1 MVKWYDWFDWLHSN
15 SIFRFFLFPPWCT
28 PSLSLRGRIPD
39 GVSLCLGLMIPFA
52 GTALG
57 ALTVFFLRDGL
68 QKRTEAFLLGLAAG
82 VMTAASVWSLLLPSI
97 ELSRQQGYIA
107 WLPPSLGFLA
117 GVAGLLLLDRLPSL
131 SHDCADTVCAINR
144 CPTQTS
150 MMMLAVTL
158 HNIPEGMAVGVAF
171 AGALSGCAD
180 VTMAAAFA
188 LAVGIAV
195 QNIPEGA
202 IISLPLHS
210 GGSSKG
216 RAFALGVLSG
226 AVEPLSGVLTIALT
240 GAVRLILPGFL
251 AFAAGAMLYVAAEEL
266 LPEARR
272 TGHSVIAAAGSTAG
286 FILMMA
292 LDVAWG

>member
-1 MVKWYDWFDWLHSN
+1 MVKWYDGLHFNILS
-15 SIFRFFLFPPWCT
+15 RFFLFSPGYN
-28 PSLSLRGRIPD
+28 PSLSMPD

-144 CPTQTS
+144 CPKQTS

-158 HNIPEGMAVGVAF
+158 HNIPEGTAVGVAARLTF
-171 AGALSGCAD
+171 TVLLS
-180 VTMAAAFA
+180 T
-188 LAVGIAV
+188 
-195 QNIPEGA
+195 
-202 IISLPLHS
+202 
-210 GGSSKG
+210 
-216 RAFALGVLSG
+216 
-226 AVEPLSGVLTIALT
+226 
-240 GAVRLILPGFL
+240 
-251 AFAAGAMLYVAAEEL
+251 
-266 LPEARR
+266 
-272 TGHSVIAAAGSTAG
+272 
-286 FILMMA
+286 
-292 LDVAWG
+292 

>member
-1 MVKWYDWFDWLHSN
+1 GTLTQDKDSVGN
-15 SIFRFFLFPPWCT
+15 SIYYY
-28 PSLSLRGRIPD
+28 SYDLSDFITNQLRQQNSESI
-39 GVSLCLGLMIPFA
+39 LNML
-52 GTALG
+52 
-57 ALTVFFLRDGL
+57 
-68 QKRTEAFLLGLAAG
+68 
-82 VMTAASVWSLLLPSI
+82 LLLPSI
-97 ELSRQQGYIA
+97 ELSRKQGCIA

-117 GVAGLLLLDRLPSL
+117 GVAGLLLLDRLLDRLPSL
-131 SHDCADTVCAINR
+131 SHDCADTVCTINR
-144 CPTQTS
+144 CPRQTA